1 LCGLLGLPLC
11 GLLGLP
17 LCGAVGTAAAARLWA
32 AEVQRDAR
40 RSNHELLLGG
50 LARLLLIAVRAGGDA
65 LLRR

>member
-1 LCGLLGLPLC
+1 MRIDFTFFQCSNTFI
-11 GLLGLP
+11 
-17 LCGAVGTAAAARLWA
+17 VGTAAAARLWA
-32 AEVQRDAR
+32 AEVQRDAC